1 MQTTTSFQAILD
13 QAVGVLKGK
22 GVVAFPTDTLY
33 GLGADA
39 FSVEAV
45 DRVFEIKG
53 RPKEMA
59 LPILLGTQDDLEKV
73 AIEIPEVTWTLVKA
87 FWPGPLTLIL
97 HKSPAVP
104 QIVSGGKESI
114 AVRMP
119 NHEVPLYLVQKL
131 GRPITGTSANP
142 SGAANPASADEVR
155 ELLGTKV
162 DYIVDVGPA
171 TSGAS
176 STILDLT
183 QSTPRIVRAGPVSY
197 ESLQAICSSVL

>member
-1 MQTTTSFQAILD
+1 MQTTTIFQAILD
-13 QAVGVLKGK
+13 EAVDVLKRK

-39 FSVEAV
+39 LSVEAV

-73 AIEIPEVTWTLVKA
+73 AIEIPEVTWTLVNV
-87 FWPGPLTLIL
+87 FWPGQLTLIL
-97 HKSPAVP
+97 RKSPAVP

-155 ELLGTKV
+155 ELLGAKV

-171 TSGAS
+171 TSGAP

-197 ESLQAICSSVL
+197 ESLQAICSNVL